1 MVLLVAL
8 VIQPLVS
15 WLEGEEGGGVAPLLR
30 LLQLS
35 QRNY

>member
-1 MVLLVAL
+1 MVLLVAQ

-15 WLEGEEGGGVAPLLR
+15 WLEGEEGGEVAP